1 MSCSMFPPSVDLPDG
16 PTTDCRNLAPAEI
29 RYHNWLLLISKGQ
42 NTGRQVFGDVRK
54 RLTTKLVV
62 ETHTCLASDA
72 AMQCRRGTLQILD
85 SAGHIYPAMRGTCST
100 NMQHSAVLS
109 VLLSVLLKKKV
120 VLFFFIF
127 IVLISLRL
135 ISFM

>member
-1 MSCSMFPPSVDLPDG
+1 MRG
-16 PTTDCRNLAPAEI
+16 
-29 RYHNWLLLISKGQ
+29 G
-42 NTGRQVFGDVRK
+42 TGRQVFGDVRK

-109 VLLSVLLKKKV
+109 VLLSVSQCGVLLQKKV
-120 VLFFFIF
+120 VLFF
-127 IVLISLRL
+127 SL
-135 ISFM
+135 SSS